1 MEVYFEDGEL
11 ADHLNLDDKCVLIV
25 IDAKFGYSFCM
36 NLINIAILRE
46 SDPLNMETVIY
57 TNFLPAL
64 NIGER
69 LWYSNKCSIFLRGT
83 DLKFKNI
90 EKIAERE
97 IQPGS
102 NIMQMYMDGIFTHC
116 SNTIINSSVIGSID
130 VNSNISKKLT

>member
-11 ADHLNLDDKCVLIV
+11 VDHLNLDDECVLIV

-36 NLINIAILRE
+36 NLINVAVVRE
-46 SDPLNMETVIY
+46 NYPSNMETVIY

-69 LWYSNKCSIFLRGT
+69 LCNDGKCEIFLRGS

-90 EKIAERE
+90 RKLVGRE
-97 IQPGS
+97 IQFDS
-102 NIMQMYMDGIFTHC
+102 NIMQMYMDDIFTHC
-116 SNTIINSSVIGSID
+116 SNTIINSSVINSIR
-130 VNSNISKKLT
+130 K